1 MQSIQARFKVLFI
14 LGAVLSLVALGL
26 FTPANLQAHPQYG
39 FTPTPTSPSQRPTPT
54 PKPPGEEEEDF
65 FIKVQLPTC
74 DLSCYFEQVTEIRAN
89 VQLIHEGSGWIAEAT
104 LSNLGSTQIRVPYEG
119 EWKVWLVS
127 NPEVSGTPIDPATGQ
142 ISELIYP
149 DSLPTLLGTVY
160 SGRGTQTV
168 DTQTVECPLICQEV
182 PPALPTTGWQN
193 TPGIQTILSIISA
206 TLILIMVGSAFS
218 SRIELR
224 KRQ

>member
-1 MQSIQARFKVLFI
+1 MLNIQARFKVLFI
-14 LGAVLSLVALGL
+14 LSAGLLLLALGL
-26 FTPANLQAHPQYG
+26 FTPTNLQAHPQYG
-39 FTPTPTSPSQRPTPT
+39 LTPTPTSPPQGPTPT
-54 PKPPGEEEEDF
+54 PKPPREEEEEDF

-74 DLSCYFEQVTEIRAN
+74 DLSCYFDQVTEIRAN

-104 LSNLGSTQIRVPYEG
+104 LSNLGNTQIRVPYEG

-127 NPEVSGTPIDPATGQ
+127 NPEVFGTPIDPVTSQ

-149 DSLPTLLGTVY
+149 DSLPALLGTVY
-160 SGRGTQTV
+160 TNSG
-168 DTQTVECPLICQEV
+168 TQTVECPLICQEV

-193 TPGIQTILSIISA
+193 TLGIQTILSIISA
-206 TLILIMVGSAFS
+206 TLILIMVSAAF
-218 SRIELR
+218 RGKIELR